1 MDAEVT
7 IAVVPS
13 AETPWYQDSQFWE
26 DFAPLLFDG
35 YRIRNTPVEI
45 DEVLARTGLE
55 SGAVLDLCCGPGRHS
70 LELARRGFAVTGVDI
85 TTGYVAQAR
94 RAAADAG
101 LTAEFVEADVRE
113 FRRPGAFDGAIS
125 MFSSFGYFDELH
137 DDRRVLLNAAESL
150 RPGGVLLI
158 ETMGKETVAHN
169 LRRRHWYS
177 PVDKPG
183 TLFLVENTIIGAW
196 ERVELH
202 WIVVRPDGSRA
213 EARLSI
219 RLYSALEM
227 ASLLRDAGFS
237 QVEVHGDLKGS
248 AYGPDASLL
257 VAVARK

>member
-1 MDAEVT
+1 MS
-7 IAVVPS
+7 AVPP
-13 AETPWYQDSQFWE
+13 TPWYRDADFWR
-26 DFAPLLFDG
+26 DFAPLIFDG
-35 YRIRNTPVEI
+35 YRIRNTPAEI
-45 DEVLARTGLE
+45 DRVLARTGLGR
-55 SGAVLDLCCGPGRHS
+55 GAVLDLCCGPGRHS
-70 LELARRGFAVTGVDI
+70 LELARRGFEVTGVDI
-85 TTGYVAQAR
+85 TRDYVEEAR
-94 RAAADAG
+94 RASAEEG
-101 LTAEFVEADVRE
+101 LSAEFLEGDVRE
-113 FRRPGAFDGAIS
+113 FQRPGAFDGAIS
-125 MFSSFGYFDELH
+125 MFSSFGYFDDLH
-137 DDRRVLLNAAESL
+137 DDRRVLANAAASL

-158 ETMGKETVAHN
+158 ETMGKETVARN

-177 PVDKPG
+177 PADKPG

-213 EARLSI
+213 EARLLI

-237 QVEVHGDLKGS
+237 SVEIHGDLDGN

>member
-1 MDAEVT
+1 LDGVVT
-7 IAVVPS
+7 IAVVPDT
-13 AETPWYQDSQFWE
+13 ETPWYQDSQFWE
-26 DFAPLLFDG
+26 DFAPVLFDG

-45 DEVLARTGLE
+45 DKVLARTGLE
-55 SGAVLDLCCGPGRHS
+55 SGAFLDLCCGPGRHS

-85 TTGYVAQAR
+85 TSGYVEQAR
-94 RAAADAG
+94 RTAADEG
-101 LTAEFVEADVRE
+101 LAAEFVEADVRE

-125 MFSSFGYFDELH
+125 MFSSFGYFDELR
-137 DDRRVLLNAAESL
+137 DDRRVLSNAAESL

-158 ETMGKETVAHN
+158 ETMGKETVARN

-177 PVDKPG
+177 PADKPG

-213 EARLSI
+213 EARLLI

-237 QVEVHGDLKGS
+237 SVEVHGDLEGS
-248 AYGPDASLL
+248 AYGLDASLL